1 MFGLPKTTDFNKKI
15 PKQKFYE
22 KLEITPALKRVFVE
36 LIKAV
41 YWTNKIA
48 ASTTNLAVGK
58 YVSEIEI
65 FKVELSSDNLDLS
78 ALQLIDKA
86 IPYHN
91 VFILSYDGKC
101 QALASYKT
109 NSEVKQKDPFRQAT
123 PATSPAI
130 CGGSSSRCSPK
141 ALAVGGAVERSETE
155 GAALQSNAVTEGG
168 FKKNKI
174 LSTKSFF
181 RTPWLPES
189 ELTLPING
197 LDLDTVYENIVR
209 FIAGDALISK
219 EDKEE
224 SLQECIQ
231 RAELRQKLTKQIER
245 LQSKIIKE
253 KSFAR
258 QVELNTQLKALKRQ
272 LEELMN

>member
-36 LIKAV
+36 QIKAV

-58 YVSEIEI
+58 YVSEIEV

-101 QALASYKT
+101 QALATYKL
-109 NSEVKQKDPFRQAT
+109 NLPLFLKGDVCVSRHGDFALT
-123 PATSPAI
+123 PLLEEG
-130 CGGSSSRCSPK
+130 CQPK
-141 ALAVGGAVERSETE
+141 ADGV
-155 GAALQSNAVTEGG
+155 VT
-168 FKKNKI
+168 
-174 LSTKSFF
+174 
-181 RTPWLPES
+181 
-189 ELTLPING
+189 
-197 LDLDTVYENIVR
+197 
-209 FIAGDALISK
+209 
-219 EDKEE
+219 
-224 SLQECIQ
+224 
-231 RAELRQKLTKQIER
+231 
-245 LQSKIIKE
+245 
-253 KSFAR
+253 
-258 QVELNTQLKALKRQ
+258 
-272 LEELMN
+272 